1 MSGGQAISS
10 LAKEAHCTRPVAVH
24 ALLYAPLRSSPPPSL
39 RPSVPPSLRP

>member
-24 ALLYAPLRSSPPPSL
+24 ALLYGPRPPPSL
-39 RPSVPPSLRP
+39 DRLGAG